1 MLKNQLTGHGDSMF
15 WDDAYC
21 DSLEPQLAEA
31 LAAGADGLTVDTPMT
46 SFSVYGA
53 QSLEELAGYLGVNPA
68 TFTASVER
76 YNQMCANKKDTDYAK
91 TPALLFAVDKPPFY
105 AGVSKHA
112 PGGRILVT
120 LAGLFVDGN
129 HRCLDDDFLPID
141 GLYAVGNNSGG
152 RFPLQ
157 YSAPVHGLSLGMA
170 NTLGYVLGEELAQ
183 A

>member
-1 MLKNQLTGHGDSMF
+1 MLKNQLTGHGDAMF

-31 LAAGADGLTVDTPMT
+31 LAAGAEGLEAGSLMA
-46 SFSVYGA
+46 SFKVYAA
-53 QSLEELAGYLGVNPA
+53 QTLEELAGYLGVDPA

-76 YNQMCANKKDTDYAK
+76 YNQMCKNKKDTDYAK
-91 TPALLFAVDKPPFY
+91 TPELLFPVDTPPY
-105 AGVSKHA
+105 YVGVSKHE

-129 HRCLDDDFLPID
+129 HQCLGDDFLPIP